1 MKKFFIA
8 LEENNEAV
16 ILPEENTESL
26 EVEIHDIGHDVQ
38 ADLSEVNR
46 ASDVIAAMEDLYE
59 IVQRIDKPQ
68 PVDIALIQSVA
79 NMAVAGT
86 DIPASSIFPATE
98 NFSDLSVTLEG
109 IGDKIINA
117 IKAVGN
123 SIANIIKKIGSFAK
137 AIIFF
142 FRSRIGKIKNLKI
155 RLQKLKNVK
164 KVDSISLSIHEN
176 DGFRYGES
184 NALVTSIKD
193 YQTKLTE
200 TETFTSD
207 VFDVISTHF
216 ANSFGNQFKV
226 LASLKSVEEY
236 NQNYKRMFLDLVEL
250 TESIEK
256 IKHFKKTET
265 GNFTIFNSD
274 KLLAFYTVEVRAP
287 SKSSYDLEDFKSIKR
302 VASSFS
308 FGISNEENP
317 INTDITKTIDF
328 EKIGISDIENILN
341 IAEKSTV
348 ECIKFLETIQR
359 TTLAGDV
366 LNNSMNRLGFGASIA
381 YTVARE
387 ILQYIFASFKLLNT
401 SSEIVNRTAHEIK
414 HSADF
419 VIEPA
424 IKLCFKAINNTQW
437 TAA

>member
-8 LEENNEAV
+8 LEENNEDI
-16 ILPEENTESL
+16 ILPEENTETL
-26 EVEIHDIGHDVQ
+26 EVEMHDLGHDVQ
-38 ADLSEVNR
+38 SDLDEVNR
-46 ASDVIAAMEDLYE
+46 ASDVVAAMEDLYE
-59 IVQRIDKPQ
+59 IVQRIDAPK

-98 NFSDLSVTLEG
+98 NFSDLNVTLEG

-117 IKAVGN
+117 IKAIGN
-123 SIANIIKKIGSFAK
+123 SIVNITKKIGSFAK
-137 AIIFF
+137 AIIFY
-142 FRSRIGKIKNLKI
+142 FRSRVGKIKNLKV
-155 RLQKLKNVK
+155 RLQKLKAIK
-164 KVDSISLSIHEN
+164 KVDSISLSIGES
-176 DGFRYGES
+176 DSFRYGDS

-200 TETFTSD
+200 TENFTSD
-207 VFDVISTHF
+207 VFEVISIHF

-226 LASLKSVEEY
+226 LSSLKSVEEY
-236 NQNYKRMFLDLVEL
+236 NQNYKRMFLDLIDL

-256 IKHFKKTET
+256 IKHFKKTEIN
-265 GNFTIFNSD
+265 NFTIYNSD
-274 KLLAFYTVEVRAP
+274 KLLGFYTLEVRAP
-287 SKSSYDLEDFKSIKR
+287 SASSYDTEDFKSMKR

-308 FGISNEENP
+308 FGIDNEANP
-317 INTDITKTIDF
+317 LNTDITKKIDF
-328 EKIGISDIENILN
+328 EKIDISDIENILS
-341 IAEKSTV
+341 IAEKSTI

-359 TTLAGDV
+359 TTLAGEL
-366 LNNSMNRLGFGASIA
+366 LNASMNKLGLGGKIA
-381 YTVARE
+381 YAVAKE
-387 ILQYIFASFKLLNT
+387 ILQYLFASFKLLNT

-419 VIEPA
+419 VIDPA
-424 IKLCFKAINNTQW
+424 IKLCFKAINSAQW